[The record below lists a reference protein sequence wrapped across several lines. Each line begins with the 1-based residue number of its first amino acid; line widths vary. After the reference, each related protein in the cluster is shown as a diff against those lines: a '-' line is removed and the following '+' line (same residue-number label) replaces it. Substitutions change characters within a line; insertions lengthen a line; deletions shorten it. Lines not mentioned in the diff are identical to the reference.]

1 MQSVMKAIVDTYVRF
16 GNRTALED
24 LRAHREG
31 LITELKALADPYD
44 PRYPLA
50 KLEDDIALVE
60 AGPAKLDTAGERG

>member
-31 LITELKALADPYD
+31 LITELKALADPYN
-44 PRYPLA
+44 PRYPLV
-50 KLEDDIALVE
+50 KLEDDIALIE
-60 AGPAKLDTAGERG
+60 AGLTKLNTAATG

>member
-1 MQSVMKAIVDTYVRF
+1 MQSVMKFIVDTYVRF

-31 LITELKALADPYD
+31 LITELKALADPCD

-50 KLEDDIALVE
+50 KLEHDIVLIE
-60 AGPAKLDTAGERG
+60 AGLTKLNTAATA